1 VIQEP
6 KQQHRAGCSD
16 SGSLLS
22 FKRRPQDHIL
32 AVLSGEI
39 VAVKLALPALP
50 KRAIL
55 RLAMRRSGGSM
66 SNHIREKVISTTK
79 IMQAVAVD
87 MPFTL
92 RMAAQLESGP
102 PGLTSEKLNAR
113 RIGVEPVGSIREDTR
128 EIVAAMTFEWSG
140 RN

>member
-1 VIQEP
+1 M
-6 KQQHRAGCSD
+6 
-16 SGSLLS
+16 
-22 FKRRPQDHIL
+22 
-32 AVLSGEI
+32 EI

-55 RLAMRRSGGSM
+55 RLAMCRSGGSM

-102 PGLTSEKLNAR
+102 PGLTSEKLNER
-113 RIGVEPVGSIREDTR
+113 RIGVEPVGSIRAKTLEKSWPR
-128 EIVAAMTFEWSG
+128 
-140 RN
+140 